1 MQYELNGYTNKKSYP
16 EYRKVR
22 ETLKYLTQ
30 YYGWYP
36 ITISNNEIEKIN
48 CERKISN
55 AISLGKTRNQ
65 KESCDN

>member
-1 MQYELNGYTNKKSYP
+1 MNGYTNKKSYP

-22 ETLKYLTQ
+22 GTLKYLTQ

-36 ITISNNEIEKIN
+36 ITIPNNEIEKII

-55 AISLGKTRNQ
+55 AISLDKTRNQ